1 VSGVERS
8 SAELADAAYE
18 AVRALNHATMPW
30 ADDGPAGVDLYRV
43 LGSLTA
49 LLHITPQALIQAA
62 ARASRMQRQG
72 RIGVDA
78 ASPADPAE
86 TVAGMQAALA
96 RAAALAAQAA
106 DLVDAA
112 HEAAA
117 HLIIE
122 TDDPGGT

>member
-1 VSGVERS
+1 MSGVERS
-8 SAELADAAYE
+8 PAELADAAYE

-30 ADDGPAGVDLYRV
+30 ASDDQAGADLYRV

-49 LLHITPQALIQAA
+49 LLHITPQALNQAA

-78 ASPADPAE
+78 ASPTGLAE

-96 RAAALAAQAA
+96 RAAAFAAQAA

-122 TDDPGGT
+122 PDFTPGM